1 MMLRE
6 QMEGEAEDPSMKSKL
21 KKANMAKKQVLMK
34 KLQAVR
40 MGAGD
45 DIQASNEL
53 EGEVELDE
61 ADSLAAM
68 AARREKR
75 SCRIEKEKDSNEEVE
90 QIDERLDSLAASRV

>member
-1 MMLRE
+1 MMLRSKWK
-6 QMEGEAEDPSMKSKL
+6 GETEDPSMKSKL

-61 ADSLAAM
+61 S
-68 AARREKR
+68 RFT
-75 SCRIEKEKDSNEEVE
+75 CWCN
-90 QIDERLDSLAASRV
+90 ASRAAGGHKDDLLKKST